1 MSQLSQNEIQNEI
14 QSEIQSGHVTEAA
27 QIIELSPLPAMT
39 PSGPPLMAGN
49 LNLLHGV
56 KVTLSVTVGEI
67 QTTLGELMGLQQQSV
82 LKIERPVEGPVD
94 LILDGK
100 IVARGQLVVVEDN
113 FGVRIT
119 EIASAS

>member
-1 MSQLSQNEIQNEI
+1 MSQLSQNEIKN
-14 QSEIQSGHVTEAA
+14 GDATEAA

-56 KVTLSVTVGEI
+56 KVALSVTVGEI

-94 LILDGK
+94 LMLDGK
-100 IVARGQLVVVEDN
+100 IVARGQLVVVDDN